1 MYVWNYWVSPI
12 LASEGAAESGRAD
25 IEFFLDVLDKV
36 PLLLL
41 AIVTLWVTHNAWIFA
56 QKSAETTMWEKIKEG
71 FGRLWGAN
79 AVDGQAIMLAVTHIV
94 FYYIDLWYGVPAK
107 LEVAMVLAVS
117 SVFATLLLAATD
129 FDQTE
134 KFPLW
139 GLTFLASSS
148 FGAILASLFADMRL
162 GYLHHEAESVVPS
175 MLWNI
180 IMLILIGICYWMA
193 GVMSRNARWHRFMS
207 INPPQSVLVVLNA
220 ARIQQNHVGADA
232 FVKAFLG
239 TQYKAAVDII
249 TALADL
255 YVQDDKEVVLSAAV
269 AAVKGFSGSLDTSP
283 HGGHHDDD
291 EHTTHLHPG

>member
-1 MYVWNYWVSPI
+1 MNTWIHQFTRIS
-12 LASEGAAESGRAD
+12 AAEAPGRPD
-25 IEFFLDVLDKV
+25 IEFFLDILDKV

-41 AIVTLWVTHNAWIFA
+41 AIVTIWVTRNAWLFA
-56 QKSAETTMWEKIKEG
+56 QNSSKKTLLEKIQEG

-79 AVDGQAIMLAVTHIV
+79 AVDGQAIMLAITHLV

-129 FDQTE
+129 FDLTE

-162 GYLHHEAESVVPS
+162 GYQHHEAESVVPS
-175 MLWNI
+175 MIWNI
-180 IMLILIGICYWMA
+180 MMLILIGICYWMA

-207 INPPQSVLVVLNA
+207 INPPQSVLVVLNT
-220 ARIQQNHVGADA
+220 ARIRQDHVGADGV
-232 FVKAFLG
+232 VKAFLALDLEAVKERL
-239 TQYKAAVDII
+239 TLLVESYLPNEHRKAVLKKALVAVDCF
-249 TALADL
+249 
-255 YVQDDKEVVLSAAV
+255 VEN
-269 AAVKGFSGSLDTSP
+269 LDTAN
-283 HGGHHDDD
+283 HGSHGVD
-291 EHTTHLHPG
+291 EDHAVHLHPG